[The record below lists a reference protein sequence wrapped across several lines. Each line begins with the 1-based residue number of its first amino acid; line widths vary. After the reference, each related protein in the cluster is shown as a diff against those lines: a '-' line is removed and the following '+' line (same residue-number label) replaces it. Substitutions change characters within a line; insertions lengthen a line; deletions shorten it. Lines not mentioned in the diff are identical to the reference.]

1 MKTQEQKTFQRDL
14 LISLAL
20 HLIFVVIFIY
30 GIPSLLTKVPE
41 EDNTITF
48 EILTVADIANV
59 RNQDTKKPEVKEIK
73 ESQKIEKSAAKPKEE
88 VKKPEEK
95 PLKKTTEPEKEAEII
110 PEKKTPKKED
120 KPKKITPPKKEKEK
134 TKQKKP
140 VKKQEDPIDDIFK
153 NLEKE
158 SEGEKKNSP
167 NKSTSSQ
174 ENEGKFAR
182 GTHNED
188 SPLSITEEMII
199 RKAIEDNWNKP
210 AGFEN
215 IEVKFRLKL
224 DIDGTVND
232 IDVEVTSGN
241 KQLQNLLR
249 DSAERAIRKASPI
262 KGLSPENYDIWKN
275 IPLNF
280 QMQ

>member
-95 PLKKTTEPEKEAEII
+95 PLKK
-110 PEKKTPKKED
+110 
-120 KPKKITPPKKEKEK
+120 
-134 TKQKKP
+134 
-140 VKKQEDPIDDIFK
+140 
-153 NLEKE
+153 
-158 SEGEKKNSP
+158 
-167 NKSTSSQ
+167 
-174 ENEGKFAR
+174 
-182 GTHNED
+182 
-188 SPLSITEEMII
+188 
-199 RKAIEDNWNKP
+199 
-210 AGFEN
+210 
-215 IEVKFRLKL
+215 
-224 DIDGTVND
+224 ND
-232 IDVEVTSGN
+232 RT
-241 KQLQNLLR
+241 
-249 DSAERAIRKASPI
+249 
-262 KGLSPENYDIWKN
+262 
-275 IPLNF
+275 
-280 QMQ
+280 